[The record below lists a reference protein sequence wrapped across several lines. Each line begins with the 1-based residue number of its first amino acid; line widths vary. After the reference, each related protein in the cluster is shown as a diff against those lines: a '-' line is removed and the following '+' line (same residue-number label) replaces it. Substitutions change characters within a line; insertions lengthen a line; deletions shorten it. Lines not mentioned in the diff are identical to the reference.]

1 MIQLVSIRYISG
13 HSWIAGNVSYRYD
26 TRTHTIWLLS
36 FVIPLLL
43 VIGLVIPIILWFGI
57 FKNRKNLNDTKI
69 KSIWG
74 YLYNEYKLS
83 SFYWETIKIT
93 QKEFIIIVLAYYEDY
108 IPIKAALVF
117 ICLFFYS

>member
-1 MIQLVSIRYISG
+1 M
-13 HSWIAGNVSYRYD
+13 
-26 TRTHTIWLLS
+26 S
-36 FVIPLLL
+36 FVIPVLL

-57 FKNRKNLNDTKI
+57 FKNRKNLNDTSV
-69 KSIWG
+69 KSVWG

-117 ICLFFYS
+117 ICLFFYSQFTNIKKPYN